1 MGTESAG
8 PQAAPP
14 VSASRLEA
22 ETGRPGRWEE
32 GLRRKLLLQTAPPV
46 LSSFCYFSHFPM

>member
-22 ETGRPGRWEE
+22 ETGRPVRWEE